1 MYGAIPNPKKTV
13 TVNFPIEQVK
23 IAARNIDK
31 VMQFCHFIEKNDM
44 FASYKFSRSEFLSMG
59 AFINIH
65 LDSISENKTQVDIEI
80 SRKLGAFDEWVE
92 VTKANRHLEET
103 INAMSSI
110 IQNGVPKAEPI
121 VEAENLEPMSKSKAI
136 ATLVL
141 AFGALIGLAWFL
153 IKMLSFSR

>member
-1 MYGAIPNPKKTV
+1 MFGAISNPKKTV

-65 LDSISENKTQVDIEI
+65 LNSISENKTQVDIEI

-110 IQNGVPKAEPI
+110 IQNGVPKIKPVIKED
-121 VEAENLEPMSKSKAI
+121 LKPMSTTRAI
-136 ATLVL
+136 TTLAL
-141 AFGALIGLAWFL
+141 TFGTLIGLIWAL
-153 IKMLSFSR
+153 TKMLSLIN